1 MRTDVFLQCAYRRET
16 AYENSKKLLQQRS
29 AEWAKQ
35 SGRHLLT
42 VTKRIEQ
49 KQQGETVKPQRTG
62 IERIEKDK

>member
-1 MRTDVFLQCAYRRET
+1 MFSYNVHTEGRQHMRIPRNYYSSA
-16 AYENSKKLLQQRS
+16 LL
-29 AEWAKQ
+29 
-35 SGRHLLT
+35 HLLT